1 MQKAA
6 KKSAFGKRAS
16 YFERYAYR
24 ELTRNKGD
32 QTGEEL
38 FLLSEKEIAA
48 LKKIRTNTYL
58 KAIAAG
64 SLGVIL
70 LYVPY
75 HLWGSVLF
83 PVTSV
88 SLPLLANPVALE
100 IEFLIYSV
108 LLVVA
113 EIIYLTRLNIKAV
126 SAIAAACG
134 CPARHDLN
142 FEDNVNALIAVGLEK
157 KQKELAAIGINPYE
171 GLSKWS
177 VVLYQ
182 IALKLKAALSGFLV
196 KLLVTKVLGRYALRM
211 VVDLAGIPVY
221 AFWNAWGVRTVMN
234 ETRVRVMAPP
244 LINKFVQN
252 LFDEFKN
259 NDQFKSA
266 IYNTLQAISTSKR
279 SFHYNHFLLATSI
292 LNRFEIPVSTDPNY
306 QENFLKNVPE
316 FDAEVE
322 RAIAKLLLFG
332 IMIDGRLSVR
342 EKRALQ
348 NLREAGVMPYT
359 EEQVKRWTKD
369 YFEGRGLEEFLV
381 S

>member
-1 MQKAA
+1 MSRP
-6 KKSAFGKRAS
+6 KKKS
-16 YFERYAYR
+16 YFERYAYDQ
-24 ELTRNKGD
+24 LTRKKGD
-32 QTGEEL
+32 QSGEEL

-48 LKKIRTNTYL
+48 LKKIRLATYA
-58 KAIAAG
+58 KAISAG
-64 SLGVIL
+64 ALGVIL

-75 HLWGSVLF
+75 HLWGDSLF
-83 PVTSV
+83 PLTNVNLV
-88 SLPLLANPVALE
+88 FLDNPIPLE

-113 EIIYLTRLNIKAV
+113 EIWFLTVVNIKAV

-134 CPARHDLN
+134 CPSSNDPN
-142 FEDNVNALIAVGLEK
+142 FEDNVGALIAVGLEK
-157 KQKELAAIGINPYE
+157 KQKELASIGINPYE
-171 GLSKWS
+171 GLSRWS
-177 VVLYQ
+177 VVLFQ

-221 AFWNAWGVRTVMN
+221 AFWNAWGVRTIMN
-234 ETRVRVMAPP
+234 EARVRVMAPP
-244 LINKFVQN
+244 LINKFTQKLYEDFN
-252 LFDEFKN
+252 DDSEFR
-259 NDQFKSA
+259 ST

-279 SFHYNHFLLATSI
+279 SFHYNHFLLATSV
-292 LNRFEIPVSTDPNY
+292 LNKFEIPVSTQPGY
-306 QENFLKNVPE
+306 QEDFLKNVPKFE
-316 FDAEVE
+316 EKVE

-332 IMIDGRLSVR
+332 IMIDGRLSLR
-342 EKRALQ
+342 EKRALK
-348 NLREAGVMPYT
+348 NLRKLDVMPYS

>member
-1 MQKAA
+1 MSKPA
-6 KKSAFGKRAS
+6 KKS

-32 QTGEEL
+32 QAGEEL

-48 LKKIRTNTYL
+48 LKKIRVNTYL
-58 KAIAAG
+58 KAITAG

-75 HLWGSVLF
+75 HLWGDILF
-83 PVTSV
+83 PVTMV
-88 SLPLLANPVALE
+88 SIPYIADPVALE
-100 IEFLIYSV
+100 IEFLVYSV
-108 LLVVA
+108 VLVVV
-113 EIIYLTRLNIKAV
+113 EIIYLTRLNIKSV
-126 SAIAAACG
+126 SAIARACG
-134 CPARHDLN
+134 CPSKHDHN
-142 FEDNVNALIAVGLEK
+142 FEDNVHALIAVGLEK
-157 KQKELAAIGINPYE
+157 KQKELSSIGINPYQ

-177 VVLYQ
+177 VVLFQ

-211 VVDLAGIPVY
+211 IVDLAGIPVY
-221 AFWNAWGVRTVMN
+221 AFWNAWGTRTIMN
-234 ETRVRVMAPP
+234 EARVRVMAPP
-244 LINKFVQN
+244 LINKFAQN
-252 LFDEFKN
+252 LYDEFKN

-292 LNRFEIPVSTDPNY
+292 LNKFEIPVSTEPNY
-306 QENFLKNVPE
+306 EENFLENVPKFE
-316 FDAEVE
+316 ADVE

-332 IMIDGRLSVR
+332 IMIDGRLSMR

-348 NLREAGVMPYT
+348 NLRELGVMPYT
-359 EEQVKRWTKD
+359 EDQVKRWTND
-369 YFEGRGLEEFLV
+369 YFEGRGLEEFLA

>member
-1 MQKAA
+1 MTEPA
-6 KKSAFGKRAS
+6 KKSLPVKRAS

-32 QTGEEL
+32 QAGEEL

-48 LKKIRTNTYL
+48 LKKIRTQTYL
-58 KAIAAG
+58 KAILAG

-75 HLWGSVLF
+75 HLWGDVLF
-83 PVTSV
+83 PTTIV
-88 SLPLLANPVALE
+88 SLPYLADPLALQ
-100 IEFLIYSV
+100 IEFLIFSV
-108 LLVVA
+108 VLVVV
-113 EIIYLTRLNIKAV
+113 EIIYLTRLNIKSV
-126 SAIAAACG
+126 SAIAEACG
-134 CPARHDLN
+134 CPSKHDPN
-142 FEDNVNALIAVGLEK
+142 FEDNVHALIAVGLEK

-182 IALKLKAALSGFLV
+182 VALKLKAALSGFLV

-211 VVDLAGIPVY
+211 IVDLAGIPVY
-221 AFWNAWGVRTVMN
+221 AFWNAWGTRTIMN
-234 ETRVRVMAPP
+234 EARVRVMAPP
-244 LINKFVQN
+244 LINKFTQN
-252 LFDEFKN
+252 LYDEFKEN
-259 NDQFKSA
+259 VQFRSA

-292 LNRFEIPVSTDPNY
+292 LNKFGIPVSTAPQY
-306 QENFLKNVPE
+306 EENFLENVPK
-316 FDAEVE
+316 FDADVE

-332 IMIDGRLSVR
+332 IMIDGRLSMR

-348 NLREAGVMPYT
+348 NLRELNVMPYS

-369 YFEGRGLEEFLV
+369 YFEGRGLEEFLA

>member
-1 MQKAA
+1 MKKPA
-6 KKSAFGKRAS
+6 KKS

-32 QTGEEL
+32 QAGEEL

-48 LKKIRTNTYL
+48 LRKIRRTTYF
-58 KAIAAG
+58 KAVMAG

-75 HLWGSVLF
+75 HLWGAALF
-83 PVTSV
+83 PTTLVT
-88 SLPLLANPVALE
+88 LPYLAEPLALE
-100 IEFLIYSV
+100 IEFLVYSV
-108 LLVVA
+108 ILVVL
-113 EIIYLTRLNIKAV
+113 EIIYLTRLNIHAV

-134 CPARHDLN
+134 CPSRHDPN
-142 FEDNVNALIAVGLEK
+142 FEDNVHALIAVGLEK
-157 KQKELAAIGINPYE
+157 KQKELSSIGINPYE

-221 AFWNAWGVRTVMN
+221 AFWNAWGARTIMN
-234 ETRVRVMAPP
+234 EARVRVMAPP
-244 LINKFVQN
+244 LINKFTQS
-252 LFDEFKN
+252 LYDEFKDN
-259 NDQFKSA
+259 AEFRSA

-292 LNRFEIPVSTDPNY
+292 LNRFEIPVTTSPNY
-306 QENFLKNVPE
+306 EDDFLEKVPK
-316 FDAEVE
+316 FDASVE

-332 IMIDGRLSVR
+332 IMIDGRLSLR

-348 NLREAGVMPYT
+348 NLRELRVMPYSK
-359 EEQVKRWTKD
+359 EEVKRWTRD
-369 YFEGRGLEEFLV
+369 YFEGRGLEAFLA